1 VRDGRPAAT
10 LLIVAN
16 DEARALLARGKK
28 QARSFK
34 QAVERAAG
42 GRIDWNA
49 RVDLAAVRASIRRAR
64 VEDEVEKRVAART
77 DADRLLRIAEV
88 KKLTGLGRTTIWQ
101 LGRDGLFPK
110 RVKLSGTRGRAVGWR
125 ESEVRQWVA
134 DRKAASEE

>member
-1 VRDGRPAAT
+1 MRFPRHAGITHLSGAP
-10 LLIVAN
+10 L
-16 DEARALLARGKK
+16 RALVVAT
-28 QARSFK
+28 
-34 QAVERAAG
+34 
-42 GRIDWNA
+42 D
-49 RVDLAAVRASIRRAR
+49 RAR

-77 DADRLLRIAEV
+77 GADRLLRIAEV

>member
-1 VRDGRPAAT
+1 M
-10 LLIVAN
+10 AN

-77 DADRLLRIAEV
+77 GADRLLRIAEV

>member
-1 VRDGRPAAT
+1 MRDGRPAAT

-28 QARSFK
+28 QARSFRQALK
-34 QAVERAAG
+34 QAGVRAEDFT
-42 GRIDWNA
+42 RP
-49 RVDLAAVRASIRRAR
+49 VDLVAVRASIRRAR

-77 DADRLLRIAEV
+77 GADRLLRIAEV

-110 RVKLSGTRGRAVGWR
+110 RVKLSGARGRAVGWR
-125 ESEVRQWVA
+125 ESEVRRWIA
-134 DRKAASEE
+134 ERTTKGMA

>member
-1 VRDGRPAAT
+1 

-49 RVDLAAVRASIRRAR
+49 RVDMAAVRASIRRAR
-64 VEDEVEKRVAART
+64 VEDEVEKRVAAR
-77 DADRLLRIAEV
+77 AGSDRLLRIAEV
-88 KKLTGLGRTTIWQ
+88 KKLAGLGRTMIWQ
-101 LGRDGLFPK
+101 LERDGLFPK
-110 RVKLSGTRGRAVGWR
+110 RVKLSGTLGRAVGWR
-125 ESEVRQWVA
+125 ESEVRQWAA